1 MNKILLITMLCLSMT
16 ACGGPSAGPET
27 SEAAIAS
34 TPEIF
39 AASTAEISEA
49 ESLIDTSNDTEKNHS
64 AEVGLDDSPENHLEE
79 SAEASLEES
88 TELTL
93 QSTDQVKTSYSAGAV
108 KSVTNSTSAEYTTV
122 AESTASTESCPAVES
137 TNAVETAPST
147 ASPSHAECIT
157 VGGTTI
163 AVITCPI
170 QPSSGTEPST
180 ESTQESTTESVPD
193 STSELPTDSVTDS
206 PTDQAP
212 GQAPEIPTESSPET
226 TTPPSSSS
234 QNSVSELEKEAF
246 DMINEIRLENGLK
259 ALELDPELYECTN
272 IRAEE
277 ASRYWSH
284 TRPDGSS
291 WYTVNPSIF
300 HGENLAYGYKTASS
314 VVDGWMNSTG
324 HRENILNSRYTR
336 GSLSLYKSDSNWYW
350 CFGFGY

>member
-1 MNKILLITMLCLSMT
+1 MKKILLIAVLCLTLT
-16 ACGGPSAGPET
+16 ACGGPLAGPET
-27 SEAAIAS
+27 SEAGITS
-34 TPEIF
+34 TAEIS

-49 ESLIDTSNDTEKNHS
+49 ESLIDTSDDTEENHS

-93 QSTDQVKTSYSAGAV
+93 ESTDQVKTSSSAGAV
-108 KSVTNSTSAEYTTV
+108 KSVKTSTTAEHTAA
-122 AESTASTESCPAVES
+122 AESTEATESCPAVES
-137 TNAVETAPST
+137 ADAIETAPS
-147 ASPSHAECIT
+147 ASSPYHTECIT

-170 QPSSGTEPST
+170 QPSTGTEPSP
-180 ESTQESTTESVPD
+180 ESVTESTTESAAD
-193 STSELPTDSVTDS
+193 SAPELPTDS
-206 PTDQAP
+206 PTAPAPDQT
-212 GQAPEIPTESSPET
+212 PEIPTESVPET
-226 TTPPSSSS
+226 ATPPSSSS
-234 QNSVSELEKEAF
+234 QSSASELEKEAF
-246 DMINEIRLENGLK
+246 DMINAIRLENGLK
-259 ALELDPELYECTN
+259 ALEWDSELYECTN

-291 WYTVNPSIF
+291 WYTVNPDIF
-300 HGENLAYGYKTASS
+300 HGENLAQGYRTASA
-314 VVDGWMNSTG
+314 VVEGWMNSTG

-336 GSLSLYKSDSNWYW
+336 GSLSLYKGDSGWYW